1 MKINNLFKKR
11 IAKFILCAWVGV
23 FIVFG
28 VQAVQA
34 GEIFRL
40 NPVKVVIFPSPV
52 KSLAIRNEIDI
63 SGFNV
68 GQGVYKNDTKIAHKN
83 SFGELVNHHKISWGF
98 NDRGAFIQKRF

>member
-11 IAKFILCAWVGV
+11 IAKFILCAWVSV

-34 GEIFRL
+34 SELFQL
-40 NPVKVVIFPSPV
+40 NPVKVAIFPSPV
-52 KSLAIRNEIDI
+52 KSHTIRNKIDVR
-63 SGFNV
+63 GFNL
-68 GQGVYKNDTKIAHKN
+68 GQGVYKSDTKIAYKN
-83 SFGELVNHHKISWGF
+83 SFGELVDHHKISWGF